1 MLLDSW
7 GDGCGH
13 VHEILAGR
21 LVRVLLAGRVRTI
34 VFAKVIFWDSAIV
47 HIEHVKLLFLRD
59 HVILMILLCPLVG
72 VPVLCL
78 VCLSRM

>member
-7 GDGCGH
+7 GDGCGK

-21 LVRVLLAGRVRTI
+21 LVRILLAGRVGTI
-34 VFAKVIFWDSAIV
+34 VFVFWDCFIV
-47 HIEHVKLLFLRD
+47 HIEHVKLLFLGD

-72 VPVLCL
+72 VPVLRL
-78 VCLSRM
+78 VRLGRM